1 MGKAKADAK
10 MAEKLITDDSFMMI
24 LNERMKRPM
33 KSEGVF
39 KMDANER
46 MSESDCSRVIAL
58 K

>member
-1 MGKAKADAK
+1 

-33 KSEGVF
+33 RSEGVF

-46 MSESDCSRVIAL
+46 MSESDC
-58 K
+58 